1 MLEEGINMES
11 IAQHS
16 IHTYIHVFYLEWVSS
31 KAANH
36 KETGSN
42 AFRTLVVTRFGVFYN
57 CIKTYRTYLF

>member
-1 MLEEGINMES
+1 MLEVGINMEK
-11 IAQHS
+11 HS
-16 IHTYIHVFYLEWVSS
+16 TAKHTYIHVFYLEWVSP

-57 CIKTYRTYLF
+57 CINTVSY